1 MNFSHRL
8 FSSATFWRYWCVLD
22 NNLIILYE
30 TPGARPSF
38 IIPLRASSQLR
49 SLAMSSSTSKT
60 ASGIVAEHV
69 RQKGFAVFDSEV
81 GSCLFFVATD
91 SSDYDMWVKAISAA
105 LRNVESNVSED
116 MTSMNVQADSGINQD
131 SDELPTMAH
140 QFVDPLQVCTASVS
154 TQAFKSDRFGENI
167 SLKELADP
175 AGDGA
180 LEPPMSLDSDSM
192 ENLEMEEI
200 SLSCNEAGPKDFSA
214 LNKNASNAEIPF
226 NRPPSSAPSL
236 LLQEPLPDFMED
248 AEMEE
253 ISLGCN
259 EMGPDKFPA
268 LNKNASS
275 TEILFDR
282 PPPSAASLPL
292 QEPLPIRER
301 LALAKEKS
309 KIATSKFGSAL
320 KTAKGGILA
329 ASEIGRDGVKQAM
342 SKEVSRGDEPM
353 KRSLAVG
360 QTMSRLKLNA
370 NTKMTAALS
379 SMQDQTSS
387 TTGTLSEETGVPVVN
402 SGSTRGEGAGNPKNV
417 VGSKISLLKTV
428 GSSIRSSTQDQLS
441 KSSNDD
447 DTPKP
452 FGPSLKLSRNDVSGN
467 QLSQDIR
474 KKLNNLDQ
482 SMSNTMRR
490 LKIDEKVNQFSAA
503 VKSGVLN
510 DPVVRQISSVSLSQ
524 PRSSDHSRQRL
535 GVGVERISTKP
546 IKFDARETFSASSDL
561 PLKIKSSIS
570 YGNVLQVD
578 DCLSDKVQ
586 SLRRV
591 EGSWAVTV
599 DPIKLVKG
607 KPMIMDPT
615 NNVES
620 GIFPN
625 PEKQPTLDSQD
636 PCRWKYRIMATEV
649 YGGSSVGVQAS
660 VERTTSEVLTF
671 HTRISEMIANHLP
684 ATTQVLIPACAD
696 SSISQ
701 KLSPLDGL
709 RISGQ
714 LLQKFLDVSSPPS
727 DGACVGGKYCK
738 FNSFDARL
746 LPHSLMLSPSFLSC
760 R

>member
-22 NNLIILYE
+22 NNLIILCE

-60 ASGIVAEHV
+60 GTGIVGELV

-81 GSCLFFVATD
+81 GSGLFFVATD

-140 QFVDPLQVCTASVS
+140 QFVDPLQVCTAYVS
-154 TQAFKSDRFGENI
+154 TQAFKSDRFGEKI
-167 SLKELADP
+167 PLKELADP

-192 ENLEMEEI
+192 ENLEEI
-200 SLSCNEAGPKDFSA
+200 SLSCNEAGPTDFSA
-214 LNKNASNAEIPF
+214 LNKNASNAKILF

-236 LLQEPLPDFMED
+236 PLQEPLPDFMED

-253 ISLGCN
+253 ISLCCN
-259 EMGPDKFPA
+259 EMGPDNFPA
-268 LNKNASS
+268 LNKNASP

-282 PPPSAASLPL
+282 PPPSAPSLHL

-301 LALAKEKS
+301 LALAKGKS

-370 NTKMTAALS
+370 NTKMTATLS

-452 FGPSLKLSRNDVSGN
+452 SGPSLKLSRNDVSGN
-467 QLSQDIR
+467 HLSQDIR

-510 DPVVRQISSVSLSQ
+510 DPVVRQISSVSRSQ

-535 GVGVERISTKP
+535 GVGDERKSTKP

-561 PLKIKSSIS
+561 PLKIKSSIL
-570 YGNVLQVD
+570 YGNVLLVD

-591 EGSWAVTV
+591 EGSWVVTV

-607 KPMIMDPT
+607 KLMIMDPT

-620 GIFPN
+620 GNFPN
-625 PEKQPTLDSQD
+625 PEEQPTFDSQD

-649 YGGSSVGVQAS
+649 SGGSSVGVQAS
-660 VERTTSEVLTF
+660 VERTTSEVLSF

-684 ATTQVLIPACAD
+684 ATTQLLIHACAD

-738 FNSFDARL
+738 FNSFNARL
-746 LPHSLMLSPSFLSC
+746 LPRSLILSPSFLSC

>member
-49 SLAMSSSTSKT
+49 SLAMSSSSSK
-60 ASGIVAEHV
+60 AGSGIVGEHV

-81 GSCLFFVATD
+81 GSGLFFVATD
-91 SSDYDMWVKAISAA
+91 SSDYDMWVKAISTA

-116 MTSMNVQADSGINQD
+116 MISMNVQADSGINQD

-140 QFVDPLQVCTASVS
+140 QFVDPLKVCTAPVS
-154 TQAFKSDRFGENI
+154 TQAFKLDRFGEDI
-167 SLKELADP
+167 PMKELAEP
-175 AGDGA
+175 AGAGA

-192 ENLEMEEI
+192 EILEMI
-200 SLSCNEAGPKDFSA
+200 SLSCNEARPKDFSA
-214 LNKNASNAEIPF
+214 LNKTASNAEIPF
-226 NRPPSSAPSL
+226 NRPPPSAPSL
-236 LLQEPLPDFMED
+236 PLEEPLPDFMED

-259 EMGPDKFPA
+259 EMGPDNFLA

-275 TEILFDR
+275 TDYFFDR
-282 PPPSAASLPL
+282 PPSSAPSLPL

-301 LALAKEKS
+301 LALAKGKS
-309 KIATSKFGSAL
+309 KIATSKFVGSAL

-379 SMQDQTSS
+379 SMQDQTST
-387 TTGTLSEETGVPVVN
+387 TTGTLSEGTVVPVAN

-428 GSSIRSSTQDQLS
+428 GSSIRLSTQDQLS

-452 FGPSLKLSRNDVSGN
+452 SGPSVKLPRNDH
-467 QLSQDIR
+467 LSQDIR

-503 VKSGVLN
+503 VKSGVMN
-510 DPVVRQISSVSLSQ
+510 DPVVRQISSVSRSQ

-535 GVGVERISTKP
+535 GVGDERKSTKP
-546 IKFDARETFSASSDL
+546 IKFDAREIFSASSDL

-570 YGNVLQVD
+570 YGNALLVD
-578 DCLSDKVQ
+578 DCLSDQVQ

-591 EGSWAVTV
+591 EGSWVVTV
-599 DPIKLVKG
+599 DPIKLVKD
-607 KPMIMDPT
+607 KSMIMDLA
-615 NNVES
+615 NNVEGES
-620 GIFPN
+620 FHN
-625 PEKQPTLDSQD
+625 PEKQLTFDSQG

-649 YGGSSVGVQAS
+649 SGGSGVGVQAS

-684 ATTQVLIPACAD
+684 VTAGFISQQVLIPACAD
-696 SSISQ
+696 TSILQ

-714 LLQKFLDVSSPPS
+714 LLHKFLDVNSPPS
-727 DGACVGGKYCK
+727 NGAFVGVKYCK
-738 FNSFDARL
+738 FNSFNARL
-746 LPHSLMLSPSFLSC
+746 LPHSLILPPSFLS
-760 R
+760 

>member
-49 SLAMSSSTSKT
+49 SLAMSSSSSKT
-60 ASGIVAEHV
+60 GSGIVGEHV
-69 RQKGFAVFDSEV
+69 RQKGFAVFDSQV
-81 GSCLFFVATD
+81 GSGLFFVATD

-105 LRNVESNVSED
+105 LRNVELNVSED
-116 MTSMNVQADSGINQD
+116 MTLMNVQADSGIKQD
-131 SDELPTMAH
+131 SDELPTIAH

-154 TQAFKSDRFGENI
+154 TQAFKSDRLGEDI
-167 SLKELADP
+167 PLKELAEP

-180 LEPPMSLDSDSM
+180 LEPHMYLDSDSM

-200 SLSCNEAGPKDFSA
+200 SLSCNEAGPKDLST

-226 NRPPSSAPSL
+226 NRPPSSAPRL
-236 LLQEPLPDFMED
+236 PLQEPLPDFMED

-253 ISLGCN
+253 ISLCCN
-259 EMGPDKFPA
+259 EMGPNNFPA
-268 LNKNASS
+268 LNENASS
-275 TEILFDR
+275 TE
-282 PPPSAASLPL
+282 SAPRLPL
-292 QEPLPIRER
+292 QEHLPIRER
-301 LALAKEKS
+301 LALAKGKS

-320 KTAKGGILA
+320 KSAKGGILA

-379 SMQDQTSS
+379 SMQDQTST
-387 TTGTLSEETGVPVVN
+387 TTGTLSEETVVPVVN
-402 SGSTRGEGAGNPKNV
+402 SGSTKGEGAGNPKNV

-441 KSSNDD
+441 KSSNHDD
-447 DTPKP
+447 PPKP
-452 FGPSLKLSRNDVSGN
+452 SGLSLKLSRDEVSGN
-467 QLSQDIR
+467 YLSQDIR
-474 KKLNNLDQ
+474 KKLINLDQ

-503 VKSGVLN
+503 VKSGVMN
-510 DPVVRQISSVSLSQ
+510 DPVVRQISSASRSQ
-524 PRSSDHSRQRL
+524 PRSSDHSRHRF
-535 GVGVERISTKP
+535 GVGDERQSMKP

-561 PLKIKSSIS
+561 PLKIKSSIL
-570 YGNVLQVD
+570 YGNALLVD

-591 EGSWAVTV
+591 EGSWVVTV
-599 DPIKLVKG
+599 DPIKLVKD

-615 NNVES
+615 NNFEGES
-620 GIFPN
+620 FPN
-625 PEKQPTLDSQD
+625 PEKQPSFDSQD

-649 YGGSSVGVQAS
+649 SDGSSVGVQAS

-671 HTRISEMIANHLP
+671 HTHISEMIANRLP
-684 ATTQVLIPACAD
+684 ATAGFNFQQVPIPACTD
-696 SSISQ
+696 SSILQ

-714 LLQKFLDVSSPPS
+714 LLQKFLDVNSPPS
-727 DGACVGGKYCK
+727 NYAFVGGKYCK
-738 FNSFDARL
+738 FNSLNARL
-746 LPHSLMLSPSFLSC
+746 LPHSLILSPSVLS
-760 R
+760 